1 MKRTIT
7 KSCDFDKVGEGQSY
21 TERLK
26 SEGATL
32 YNKVSDFSFDR
43 AEEGQSGTERLKS
56 ERAILYNKVSD
67 CDKDKD
73 GGKRRIHLSRYE
85 SPCGELLLGSIGEE
99 LCLCD
104 WNDMPCVERNKR
116 RLVRLLH
123 AEFTAEPSEVIQR
136 TKQQLNEYFA
146 GERSAFDIPLHPVG
160 TDFQQRVWRALSEIP
175 FGQTRSYKDIALRVG
190 NLKGIR
196 AVAQAIG
203 ANGISILIPC
213 HRVIGSNHSLTGFAG
228 GLQAKR
234 TLLEIENPVQPLWGY
249 PG

>member
-7 KSCDFDKVGEGQSY
+7 KGCGYDKVREEPSAA
-21 TERLK
+21 ERL
-26 SEGATL
+26 E
-32 YNKVSDFSFDR
+32 D
-43 AEEGQSGTERLKS
+43 ERT
-56 ERAILYNKVSD
+56 ILYNKVSD
-67 CDKDKD
+67 CDFNKVGEKLSAAKQLEDEKTILYNKVSGRGWDKAK
-73 GGKRRIHLSRYE
+73 GKRRVHLSRYD
-85 SPCGELLLGSIGEE
+85 SPCGELLLGAYGDK

-104 WNDMPCVERNKR
+104 WNEKPCVERNKR

-123 AEFTAEPSEVIQR
+123 AEFTEEPSEIIQR
-136 TKQQLNEYFA
+136 TKQQLDEYFA

-160 TDFQQRVWRALSEIP
+160 TDFQQRVWRALLGIP
-175 FGQTRSYKDIALRVG
+175 FGQTRTYKDIALRVG

-234 TLLEIENPVQPLWGY
+234 TLLEIETNQNTNDKW
-249 PG
+249 